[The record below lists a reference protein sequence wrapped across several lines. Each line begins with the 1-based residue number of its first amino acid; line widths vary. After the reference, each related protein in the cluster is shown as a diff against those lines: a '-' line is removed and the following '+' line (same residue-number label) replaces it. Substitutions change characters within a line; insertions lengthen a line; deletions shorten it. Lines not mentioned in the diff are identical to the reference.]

1 MSQTHDED
9 TICAPATPVGGALCI
24 IRISGPRTHNI
35 IDTIAR
41 GKQLCQIDD
50 ENGQPLDQVI
60 LTRYHAPHS
69 YTGEDAAEIS
79 CHGSPYIVRKILEQL
94 CKQGCRIAQ
103 PGEFTQRA
111 FLHGKMDLS
120 AAEAVAD
127 LIACDHAATHRMAIG
142 QLKGSVRNALAT
154 LREQLLQLTSLL
166 ELELDFSD
174 HEDLTFADRNDL
186 ARLLE
191 DTQAQVSRLIESYTL
206 GRALKEGITVAIIG
220 PPNAGKST
228 LLNRLAGHERAIVTP
243 YAGTTR
249 DTIEENIDIHGVRFR
264 LIDTAGL
271 RTDTNDPIEQLGIE
285 RTQQA
290 IQQAHIVLSLTP
302 ATDELQPS
310 SSSTPLPTPDELP
323 AEGSLQPS
331 SSPTLLTADDSLYPS
346 STPILHLRT
355 KADLLPSSEHP
366 STTSSPSELL
376 ISAKTGEGIDTL
388 IETIYQSAHL
398 PEVEASQPIINNA
411 RHLHALQQADESLR
425 QARQA
430 MNNNLPPE
438 LLSEH
443 LRTAIHALGTIT
455 GDTITPDITLAN
467 IFAHFCVGK

>member
-1 MSQTHDED
+1 MIPAPPNGGPQPDTMQPADED

-24 IRISGPRTHNI
+24 IRISGPRTHSVVDAI
-35 IDTIAR
+35 TR
-41 GKQLCQIDD
+41 GKQLCSIED
-50 ENGQPLDQVI
+50 ENGQLLDQVI

-79 CHGSPYIVRKILEQL
+79 CHGSPYIARKILERL
-94 CKQGCRIAQ
+94 CSQGCRIAR

-111 FLHGKMDLS
+111 FLHGKMDLT

-127 LIACDHAATHRMAIG
+127 LIACDHAATHRLAIG
-142 QLKGSVRNALAT
+142 QLKGSVRNALTT
-154 LREQLLQLTSLL
+154 LREQLLQLTTLI

-174 HEDLTFADRNDL
+174 HEDLTFADRSDL
-186 ARLLE
+186 ARLLD

-228 LLNRLAGHERAIVTP
+228 LLNRLAGHDRSIVTP

-249 DTIEENIDIHGVRFR
+249 DTIEETIDIHGVRFQ

-271 RTDTNDPIEQLGIE
+271 RTDTDDPIEQLGIE
-285 RTQQA
+285 RTRQA
-290 IQQAHIVLSLTP
+290 IAQAHIVLSLTP
-302 ATDELQPS
+302 ASEG
-310 SSSTPLPTPDELP
+310 LP
-323 AEGSLQPS
+323 ADGSLCPS
-331 SSPTLLTADDSLYPS
+331 SSPTL
-346 STPILHLRT
+346 LHLRT

-366 STTSSPSELL
+366 STSSSPAELL

-411 RHLHALQQADESLR
+411 RHLHALQQADNALQ

-438 LLSEH
+438 LLSED
-443 LRTAIHALGTIT
+443 LRTAIQALGSIT
-455 GDTITPDITLAN
+455 GDTISPDITLAN

>member
-154 LREQLLQLTSLL
+154 LREQLLKLTSLL

-191 DTQAQVSRLIESYTL
+191 DTLSQVSRLIESYTL

-271 RTDTNDPIEQLGIE
+271 RSDTNDPIEQLGIE

-290 IQQAHIVLSLTP
+290 IQQAHIVLSLLP
-302 ATDELQPS
+302 ATDK
-310 SSSTPLPTPDELP
+310 LP

-331 SSPTLLTADDSLYPS
+331 SSSTPLPANGSLYPS

-366 STTSSPSELL
+366 SASASPAELL

-411 RHLHALQQADESLR
+411 RHLYALQQADESLR